1 MNPPAR
7 AALPVAASRL
17 GLLFSWAAD
26 KWRVFFSWAARRKK
40 WILYGVGFVLAIF
53 AVLAPTLFYQP
64 PTAKL
69 TADGRVISLE
79 IVADDASRQKGL
91 GSRDSLAAD
100 KGMLFVLDRSAR
112 ECFWMKDM
120 RFAIDLIFIDAAKRI
135 VQITPRVT
143 PQTYPKSFCADQTRY
158 VIELAAGQSVRLHL
172 HGGERLSF

>member
-1 MNPPAR
+1 MNPPSR

-53 AVLAPTLFYQP
+53 AVLAPALFYQP

-79 IVADDASRQKGL
+79 IAADDASRQKGL
-91 GSRDSLAAD
+91 SGRDSLAAD
-100 KGMLFVLDRSAR
+100 KGMLFVLDQSGR

-120 RFAIDLIFIDAAKRI
+120 RFAIDMVFIDNAKQI
-135 VQITPRVT
+135 VQVTPNVT

-158 VIELAAGQSVRLHL
+158 VIELAAGQSNRLQL
-172 HGGERLSF
+172 RTGQQLSF